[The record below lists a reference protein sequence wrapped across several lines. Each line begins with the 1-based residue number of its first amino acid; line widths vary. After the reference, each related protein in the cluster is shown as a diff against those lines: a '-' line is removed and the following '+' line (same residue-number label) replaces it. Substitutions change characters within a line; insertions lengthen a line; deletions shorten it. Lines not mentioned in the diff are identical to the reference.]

1 MIRSPMHSPSFRLV
15 MPRRFAWLLWLA
27 LLLPVAQAAAAC
39 HALSHVGGST
49 QGESGGKQA
58 PHGGHCD
65 LCLAAAAIAGG
76 AAVTA
81 PPAFVLPSL
90 EHALPQERFAGV
102 LRALPTPAY
111 LSRAPPIAS
120 S

>member
-1 MIRSPMHSPSFRLV
+1 

-49 QGESGGKQA
+49 HSESDGKQA

-76 AAVTA
+76 APVAA
-81 PPAFVLPSL
+81 PPAFVLPAL
-90 EHALPQERFAGV
+90 HHAVPQERFASV
-102 LRALPTPAY
+102 LLALPTRAY
-111 LSRAPPIAS
+111 LSRAPPLAS